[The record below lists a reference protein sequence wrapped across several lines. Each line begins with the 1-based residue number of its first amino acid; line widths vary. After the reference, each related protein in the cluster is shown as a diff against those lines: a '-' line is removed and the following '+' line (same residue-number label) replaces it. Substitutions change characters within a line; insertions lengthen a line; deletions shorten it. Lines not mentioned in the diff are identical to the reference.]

1 MDKQISNH
9 TTALGISIRNG
20 PVEEMDVDGAD
31 KVPRTNGVAAA
42 KRKARSSVTNV
53 KSYKDGT
60 SSDSDDN
67 KPLVCRV
74 PTNQ

>member
-1 MDKQISNH
+1 MDKQTSNH
-9 TTALGISIRNG
+9 ATAPGISIRNG
-20 PVEEMDVDGAD
+20 PVEEMNVDDAD
-31 KVPRTNGVAAA
+31 KAPRSNGVAAA
-42 KRKARSSVTNV
+42 KRKARSSVTNG
-53 KSYKDGT
+53 KSYKEST